1 MKICFCQGIVL
12 GFEHNVIVFAKWYL
26 GFNRIVV
33 CLKVLGFFFIYFLF
47 YKRCQNN
54 IGLL

>member
-12 GFEHNVIVFAKWYL
+12 GFKYNVIVFAK
-26 GFNRIVV
+26 I
-33 CLKVLGFFFIYFLF
+33 VLGFCNIWVFIN
-47 YKRCQNN
+47 RCQNN

>member
-26 GFNRIVV
+26 GFNRIIV
-33 CLKVLGFFFIYFLF
+33 CLIVFGFFFFF
-47 YKRCQNN
+47 YKGCQNN
-54 IGLL
+54 IGFL